1 MGEVRASNVATI
13 FCISIVILCLSC
25 SKVQCGKFAVC
36 GKSRGIVT
44 ASRSAAL
51 ATKIMQKCGMKF
63 ARSFRVPAPVL
74 MKLAEKICI
83 GIRLCYAYASTRA
96 KNSTTVLKQHI
107 RNCMVKGSNF
117 FYAESAD
124 QFFVSAEQ
132 LKRITEYLNH
142 CMDDDMMDIDS
153 SVQLGVIRYLLKS
166 ANLASPS
173 L

>member
-1 MGEVRASNVATI
+1 MKHAHTGLI
-13 FCISIVILCLSC
+13 FCLSIQKVPEEHTFTTIQRKHVQWILVYDRES
-25 SKVQCGKFAVC
+25 
-36 GKSRGIVT
+36 
-44 ASRSAAL
+44 SAFS
-51 ATKIMQKCGMKF
+51 T
-63 ARSFRVPAPVL
+63 
-74 MKLAEKICI
+74 LAEKICI